1 MKTGC
6 DKSEECAL
14 VHDLE
19 NDLAHEATPEA
30 QRQTNMVGEGFLANI
45 LQSRSTN
52 SRAYNVAIHN
62 DGSATGQMGGERL
75 AFPPGTI
82 DTATLR
88 RLLNTIGD
96 VSKIPTETRMKSAS
110 FGTRTQIEYG
120 AKTSGDL
127 QSVPQQTCDTDSI
140 QMRASQELSNFVQAI
155 LSQLKI
161 GAKPVVAES
170 AIGR

>member
-1 MKTGC
+1 MRTGC

-62 DGSATGQMGGERL
+62 DGKRPEFPSGMTSGIGLTISLWFMKRKRELNVAFAGGGR
-75 AFPPGTI
+75 
-82 DTATLR
+82 LR
-88 RLLNTIGD
+88 RSEGLR
-96 VSKIPTETRMKSAS
+96 S
-110 FGTRTQIEYG
+110 
-120 AKTSGDL
+120 
-127 QSVPQQTCDTDSI
+127 
-140 QMRASQELSNFVQAI
+140 
-155 LSQLKI
+155 
-161 GAKPVVAES
+161 
-170 AIGR
+170 